1 MVTKVKALDRK
12 LLRDLW
18 HIRGQALAI
27 AAVMACGV
35 AIVIMTFGAMTSLE
49 RTRDTYYERYR
60 FAQVFSQLKRAP
72 LRLTAQIA
80 AMPDVA
86 AVEARISHYAA
97 LDIAEMPRPAAA
109 LLISLPVKADS
120 LNAIVL
126 RQGRLPEKG
135 RDELVMSENMA
146 RALGYSPG
154 RKIGVL
160 LNGR

>member
-1 MVTKVKALDRK
+1 MR
-12 LLRDLW
+12 
-18 HIRGQALAI
+18 
-27 AAVMACGV
+27 
-35 AIVIMTFGAMTSLE
+35 
-49 RTRDTYYERYR
+49 
-60 FAQVFSQLKRAP
+60 
-72 LRLTAQIA
+72 
-80 AMPDVA
+80 
-86 AVEARISHYAA
+86 A

-160 LNGR
+160 LNGRKRLFTISGVALSPEFVYVLAPGQLMPDDKTFGILWLDLRGNGSGL